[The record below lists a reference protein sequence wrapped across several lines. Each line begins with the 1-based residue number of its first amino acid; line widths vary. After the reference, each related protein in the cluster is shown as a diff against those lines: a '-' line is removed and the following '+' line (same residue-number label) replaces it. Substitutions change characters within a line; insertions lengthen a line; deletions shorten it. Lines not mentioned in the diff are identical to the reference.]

1 MAGTSPAP
9 AAASAAAGASVAP
22 APLDL
27 RPAPGAAPWPRMLG
41 AQTRMELTLNLRHG
55 ESVLLTL
62 IIPIGLLLFF
72 SAVDVLPSDGRD
84 SVDFLVPGVLA
95 LAVMSAAFT
104 GQAIATGFER
114 RYGVLKRLGA
124 TPLPRWVLLAGKTLA
139 VLAIEALQVVLLVAV
154 GLALGWE
161 PRLPGTAAGIG
172 WLVLLVVLGTT
183 AFSGLGLLMAGT
195 LRAEATLAAA
205 NGVYLLLL
213 LVGGVVFPLTEL
225 PGWLRVLAEGLPTA
239 ALSEGVRAV
248 LADAQ
253 SPGAGPLIVLACW
266 AVVSVFLAARTF
278 RWE

>member
-1 MAGTSPAP
+1 MTTTPD
-9 AAASAAAGASVAP
+9 AAAGL
-22 APLDL
+22 APLDF
-27 RPAPGAAPWPRMLG
+27 RPAPGAARRSRMLG
-41 AQTRMELTLNLRHG
+41 AQTRMELSLNLRHG

-72 SAVDVLPSDGRD
+72 SAVDVLPSDGQK

-124 TPLPRWVLLAGKTLA
+124 TPLPRWVLLTGKTLA
-139 VLAIEALQVVLLVAV
+139 VLAIEVVQAMLLVGV
-154 GLALGWE
+154 GLALGWH
-161 PRLPGTAAGIG
+161 PHLPGTAAGIG
-172 WLVLLVVLGTT
+172 WLAVLLVLGTT

-213 LVGGVVFPLTEL
+213 LIGGVVFPLSKL
-225 PGWLRVLAEGLPTA
+225 PGWLRVVAEGLPTA
-239 ALSEGVRAV
+239 ALSNGLRDVLSNAAAPGVGPV
-248 LADAQ
+248 L
-253 SPGAGPLIVLACW
+253 VLACW
-266 AVVSVFLAARTF
+266 AVGSVALAARTF

>member
-1 MAGTSPAP
+1 
-9 AAASAAAGASVAP
+9 
-22 APLDL
+22 
-27 RPAPGAAPWPRMLG
+27 MLG

-104 GQAIATGFER
+104 GQAISTGFER

-139 VLAIEALQVVLLVAV
+139 VLAIEVLQVVLLVAV

-172 WLVLLVVLGTT
+172 WLAVLLVLGTT

-213 LVGGVVFPLTEL
+213 LVGGVVFPLSEL

-248 LADAQ
+248 LADAA

-266 AVVSVFLAARTF
+266 AVASIVLAARTF

>member
-1 MAGTSPAP
+1 
-9 AAASAAAGASVAP
+9 
-22 APLDL
+22 
-27 RPAPGAAPWPRMLG
+27 MLG

-239 ALSEGVRAV
+239 ALSAGVRAV

-253 SPGAGPLIVLACW
+253 SPGAAPLIVLACW
-266 AVVSVFLAARTF
+266 AVASVTLAARTF

>member
-1 MAGTSPAP
+1 MAP
-9 AAASAAAGASVAP
+9 AEAP
-22 APLDL
+22 TRAPLDL
-27 RPAPGAAPWPRMLG
+27 RPAPGAARWPRMLG

-72 SAVDVLPSDGRD
+72 SAVDVLPSDSRD

-104 GQAIATGFER
+104 GQAISTGFER

-139 VLAIEALQVVLLVAV
+139 VLAIEVLQVVLLVAV

-172 WLVLLVVLGTT
+172 WLAALLVLGTT
-183 AFSGLGLLMAGT
+183 AFSGLGLFMAGT

-213 LVGGVVFPLTEL
+213 LVGGVVFPLSEL

-248 LADAQ
+248 LADAA
-253 SPGAGPLIVLACW
+253 SPGAGPVVVLACW
-266 AVVSVFLAARTF
+266 AAASVALAARTF